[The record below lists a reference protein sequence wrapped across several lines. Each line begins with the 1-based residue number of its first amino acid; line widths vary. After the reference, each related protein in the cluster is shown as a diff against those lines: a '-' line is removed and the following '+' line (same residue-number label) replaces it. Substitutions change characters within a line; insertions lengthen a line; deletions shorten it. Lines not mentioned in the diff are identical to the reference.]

1 MNTITEFD
9 CDLLKLKS
17 FANNLTININI
28 GDIYLLSGDLGVGKT
43 TFARFF
49 INSLYDKYQ
58 INKPQSIKSPSYP
71 ILINY
76 PLLDF
81 EIYHYDLYRLK
92 NINELFEIEFFENFE
107 KNITIIEWPE
117 IFIKN
122 FNLNNYYLINL
133 KFINSNK
140 RKIKLQHFD
149 FYVS

>member
-9 CDLLKLKS
+9 CDLLELKS

-58 INKPQSIKSPSYP
+58 INRPQSIKSPSYP

-92 NINELFEIEFFENFE
+92 NINELSEIEFFENFE
-107 KNITIIEWPE
+107 KNVTIIEWPE

-149 FYVS
+149 FYAS

>member
-9 CDLLKLKS
+9 CDLFELKS
-17 FANNLTININI
+17 FANNLTINVNI
-28 GDIYLLSGDLGVGKT
+28 GDIYLLCGDLGVGKT

-92 NINELFEIEFFENFE
+92 NINELSEIEFFENFE

>member
-1 MNTITEFD
+1 MNTITEFG
-9 CDLLKLKS
+9 CDLLELKS

-92 NINELFEIEFFENFE
+92 NINELSEIEFFENFE